1 MSFVVI
7 TDTSSNLPTSVIRKY
22 GIEEISFPYYMEGKT
37 CYCTDTDT
45 FDSEAF
51 YAAIAKGATV
61 TTSQITPQRYIAF
74 YEPFLKEGK
83 DILFVAM
90 SSGISGSCSS
100 AKIGAQEILEF
111 YPERRIEVVDTIGAS
126 LGEGLLAVQA
136 AELRDQG
143 MALQEAAD
151 LLRKRAKSLFN
162 VFTVDNLMFLKRG
175 GRLSNLSAVIGTV
188 LNIKPIL
195 KGNEEGKI
203 VAFAKVRGRKQSIRT
218 LAQLYE
224 KNVVDPE
231 KQIVGIAQAACRED
245 AEALAAMLRE
255 TKPPKDILIVDY
267 EPVTGS
273 HVGPGA
279 LALFFCSTEDI
290 RSYSGESLTELMK
303 QKVTQV
309 GRQAVAKAGETIQK
323 IREKEE

>member
-1 MSFVVI
+1 M
-7 TDTSSNLPTSVIRKY
+7 DDLN
-22 GIEEISFPYYMEGKT
+22 
-37 CYCTDTDT
+37 
-45 FDSEAF
+45 
-51 YAAIAKGATV
+51 
-61 TTSQITPQRYIAF
+61 
-74 YEPFLKEGK
+74 FLKNTGRVS
-83 DILFVAM
+83 DFT
-90 SSGISGSCSS
+90 
-100 AKIGAQEILEF
+100 AKIG
-111 YPERRIEVVDTIGAS
+111 TI
-126 LGEGLLAVQA
+126 
-136 AELRDQG
+136 
-143 MALQEAAD
+143 
-151 LLRKRAKSLFN
+151 
-162 VFTVDNLMFLKRG
+162 
-175 GRLSNLSAVIGTV
+175 

-245 AEALAAMLRE
+245 AEALAAMLWE
-255 TKPPKDILIVDY
+255 TRPPKEILIVDY

>member
-245 AEALAAMLRE
+245 AEALAAMLWE
-255 TKPPKDILIVDY
+255 TRPPKEILIVDY
-267 EPVTGS
+267 APVPGS

-279 LALFFCSTEDI
+279 LALFFGSTEDI